1 MRFDPTILILLALIA
16 AAVIIE
22 LFARRRDRKCTAA
35 QSIATDAGDWPADAG
50 SELPLTIEPQ
60 EMEDMAKQPQK
71 ALTQRA
77 WEALKEHGPQ
87 TTDALASKL
96 RKPARAVGKALSQL
110 KKRKLATFTRRKI
123 GETVWRAQGKAWPA
137 K

>member
-1 MRFDPTILILLALIA
+1 MRFDPTLIILLVLFVA
-16 AAVIIE
+16 AAALE
-22 LFARRRDRKCTAA
+22 LFSRRRNRKRIASAPTIPKPPTPI
-35 QSIATDAGDWPADAG
+35 IAT
-50 SELPLTIEPQ
+50 Q
-60 EMEDMAKQPQK
+60 ETEDMAKQPPK

-96 RKPARAVGKALSQL
+96 RTPSRAVGKALSQL
-110 KKRKLATFTRRKI
+110 KKRGLSTFRRSKS
-123 GETVWRAQGKAWPA
+123 GENVHSAKGKTWPA